1 MADLTEQD
9 VFGTSPPLERLVE
22 ELEAMYP
29 HYLPTPKDDNSVIM
43 YRAGQRAVVEY
54 IKAKVT

>member
-1 MADLTEQD
+1 MADFHQFD
-9 VFGTSPPLERLVE
+9 VFGKSSSLDALVE

-29 HYLPTPKDDNSVIM
+29 HYLPTPKDDQNVIM

-54 IKAKVT
+54 IKAKL